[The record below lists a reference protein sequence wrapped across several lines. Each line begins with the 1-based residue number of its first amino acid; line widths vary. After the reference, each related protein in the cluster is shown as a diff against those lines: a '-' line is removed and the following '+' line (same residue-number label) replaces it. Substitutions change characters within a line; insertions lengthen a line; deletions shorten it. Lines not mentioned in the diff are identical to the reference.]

1 MYSFDT
7 PDACLS
13 ANVSEQ
19 ISGVSSSGVASFAK
33 KMARQPAAS
42 AAVCEERFNQK

>member
-1 MYSFDT
+1 MYSFDS

-19 ISGVSSSGVASFAK
+19 IRGVSSSGVSSFAK
-33 KMARQPAAS
+33 KMARQGAAF
-42 AAVCEERFNQK
+42 AAV